1 MKKFALALA
10 LGTGLALSGTA
21 SSARADAIQSLS
33 PTSLS
38 ASTFNS
44 LFEPIASSPAMNS
57 NFTYLGLSPN
67 VSGTIESQVFHGT
80 GAYSGLYAYAY
91 QVDVNNTT
99 DSGGSP
105 VNFQSA
111 SFKFGAT
118 PVGSD
123 LTNLGHNSY
132 VYTIADGTVGGLSL
146 PKAAPGQ
153 SILSPAS
160 LNWAPNT
167 SGGSVLASFVNAATG
182 VPALNAG
189 GNSATFVL
197 LSDKAPTQQ
206 FVNVQ
211 SPNPVDP
218 TSLTSVYSPTGG
230 TPQPVPIPEP
240 ATLLG
245 WAGACGIA
253 AAVRRLRQRRPAAE

>member
-10 LGTGLALSGTA
+10 LGTGLTVTGIA
-21 SSARADAIQSLS
+21 SPARADTIQSLA

-44 LFEPIASSPAMNS
+44 LFQPISSSPEMS
-57 NFTYLGLSPN
+57 SPFTYLGLAPN
-67 VSGTIESQVFHGT
+67 VSGTIESQVFQGT
-80 GAYSGLYAYAY
+80 GAYAGLYAYAY
-91 QVDVNNTT
+91 QVDVNKTT
-99 DSGGSP
+99 DSSGNP

-111 SFKFGAT
+111 SFKFDAT

-123 LTNLGHNSY
+123 LTNLGHTSY
-132 VYTIADGTVGGLSL
+132 VYTVTNGTVGGLSL
-146 PKAAPGQ
+146 PTAAPGQ

-160 LNWAPNT
+160 LNWEPNT
-167 SGGSVLASFVNAATG
+167 SGGSILASFVNSATG

-189 GNSATFVL
+189 GNSATFIL
-197 LSDKAPTQQ
+197 LSDSPPSQQ

-218 TSLTSVYSPTGG
+218 TSLTSVYAPTGG

-245 WAGACGIA
+245 WVGALGIA
-253 AAVRRLRQRRPAAE
+253 AAVRRVRKSRPAAK

>member
-10 LGTGLALSGTA
+10 LGTGLTLSGTA
-21 SSARADAIQSLS
+21 PTARADAIQSLS
-33 PTSLS
+33 PTPLS

-44 LFEPIASSPAMNS
+44 LFQPIGTSPEMNS
-57 NFTYLGLSPN
+57 NFTYMGLAPT
-67 VSGTIESQVFHGT
+67 VSGTVESQVFQGT
-80 GAYSGLYAYAY
+80 GAMAGLYAYAY

-99 DSGGSP
+99 DSGGHP

-111 SFKFGAT
+111 SFKFDAT
-118 PVGSD
+118 PIGSD

-132 VYTIADGTVGGLSL
+132 VYSITDGAVGGMSL

-160 LNWAPNT
+160 LNWEPNT
-167 SGGSVLASFVNAATG
+167 SGGSILASFVNAATG

-197 LSDKAPTQQ
+197 LSDKPPSQQ
-206 FVNVQ
+206 FVNIQ

-218 TSLTSVYSPTGG
+218 TSLTSVYTPTGG
-230 TPQPVPIPEP
+230 DPQPVPIPEP

-245 WAGACGIA
+245 WAGVAGIA
-253 AAVRRLRQRRPAAE
+253 AAVRRLRKGRPAAE